1 MSVARFLIEDM
12 GHFQH
17 FEGRDLHAH
26 MQTLGDTAACLGIG
40 TPSCLKISFARLS
53 AGQIIDILD
62 LTR

>member
-26 MQTLGDTAACLGIG
+26 MQPPPHAWEL
-40 TPSCLKISFARLS
+40 ARHPV
-53 AGQIIDILD
+53 
-62 LTR
+62 